1 MDMTQNVWRAMEA
14 DDIAGVAAISDA
26 VHGRFTEPAEVYR
39 ERLSLYPG
47 GCFVLEQDG
56 ALAGYLVSHPWTRR
70 SSPEL
75 GQLIGSLP
83 QPGQTYYLHDL
94 ALLPA
99 ARGTGAGRSGLDL
112 VERCARAAGFA
123 DVTLTAVHG
132 ADSYWAARG
141 FAYVDQDDG
150 AAYGAGSHRMRKT
163 LPG

>member
-1 MDMTQNVWRAMEA
+1 MDA
-14 DDIAGVAAISDA
+14 DDIAAVTAISDA
-26 VHGRFTEPAEVYR
+26 VHGRFTEPAAVYR

-47 GCFVLEQDG
+47 GCFVFERDG
-56 ALAGYLVSHPWTRR
+56 ALAGYLVSHPWMGD

-83 QPGQTYYLHDL
+83 QPGETYYLHDL

-99 ARGTGAGRSGLDL
+99 ARGTGAGRRGLEL
-112 VERCARAAGFA
+112 VERCARAAGFQ
-123 DVTLTAVHG
+123 DVTLTAVSG
-132 ADSYWAARG
+132 ADSYWAAQG

-150 AAYGAGSHRMRKT
+150 AAYGADSHRMRKT